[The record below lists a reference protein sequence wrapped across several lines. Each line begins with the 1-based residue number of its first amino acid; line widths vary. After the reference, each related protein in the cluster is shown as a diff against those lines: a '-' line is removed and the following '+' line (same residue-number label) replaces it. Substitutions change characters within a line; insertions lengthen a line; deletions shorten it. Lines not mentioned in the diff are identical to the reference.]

1 MEAISSKLLDE
12 EIEKVRIQRQATWS
26 RIKADAPDV
35 AQFLTEINQAF
46 GKPEAVRVVIQGEV
60 VLDKGD
66 LLPPRHNR
74 GKL

>member
-1 MEAISSKLLDE
+1 MEELAAKA
-12 EIEKVRIQRQATWS
+12 IEKRQETWN

-46 GKPEAVRVVIQGEV
+46 GKPEAVRVVIQGEA

>member
-1 MEAISSKLLDE
+1 MEELAAKA
-12 EIEKVRIQRQATWS
+12 IEKRQETWN

-46 GKPEAVRVVIQGEV
+46 GKPEAVRVVIRGDV

-66 LLPPRHNR
+66 LLPPRNNR
-74 GKL
+74 RKS

>member
-1 MEAISSKLLDE
+1 MDAIAKIEALRAKAA
-12 EIEKVRIQRQATWS
+12 KHRQDTWS
-26 RIKADAPDV
+26 RIKADSPDV
-35 AQFLTEINQAF
+35 AQFLTEINRTF
-46 GKPEAVRVVIQGEV
+46 GKPEAVRVVIRGEV